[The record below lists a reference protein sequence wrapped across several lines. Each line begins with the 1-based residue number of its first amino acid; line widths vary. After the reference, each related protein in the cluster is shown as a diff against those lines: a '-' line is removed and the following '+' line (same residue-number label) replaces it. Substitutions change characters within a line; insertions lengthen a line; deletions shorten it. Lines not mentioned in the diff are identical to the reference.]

1 MKEMDKVVA
10 EIRARNES
18 LAAFASR
25 IGVKS
30 QDINNWKTRGI
41 PRSKQKRV
49 ADALGWSL
57 DRLLRDDYPR
67 SDGHGL
73 IDPSGSASVE
83 RKLHLVRDSVED
95 ALGGQH
101 KRFRSSEKAP
111 GENVPG
117 ENVPGEQAPGG
128 QAPGGQAPGGQAP
141 AGQTLGE
148 KGNLW
153 IPKRRIACT
162 DEDVVL
168 LPEPAAPVGFSPN
181 WLDSAGL
188 SEDAVALCGVFDDS
202 MVPFF
207 RVGDLLLVDLGD
219 QYAADGG
226 TFVAWRR
233 GALIIRRLFISYEG
247 TWVLRAGDPRRY
259 PDQQVPPQDQGTRL
273 RLVGRVRWHGGPMV

>member
-18 LAAFASR
+18 LSAFASR

-73 IDPSGSASVE
+73 IDPSGAASVE
-83 RKLHLVRDSVED
+83 SKLHLVRDSVED

-117 ENVPGEQAPGG
+117 EQALGEQAPG
-128 QAPGGQAPGGQAP
+128 
-141 AGQTLGE
+141 E
-148 KGNLW
+148 KENLW
-153 IPKRRIACT
+153 IPKRRITCT
-162 DEDVVL
+162 DEDFVL

-181 WLDSAGL
+181 WLDSEGL
-188 SEDAVALCGVFDDS
+188 SEEAVALCGVFDDS

-226 TFVAWRR
+226 TFVAWTR

-273 RLVGRVRWHGGPMV
+273 RLVGRVRWQGGPMV